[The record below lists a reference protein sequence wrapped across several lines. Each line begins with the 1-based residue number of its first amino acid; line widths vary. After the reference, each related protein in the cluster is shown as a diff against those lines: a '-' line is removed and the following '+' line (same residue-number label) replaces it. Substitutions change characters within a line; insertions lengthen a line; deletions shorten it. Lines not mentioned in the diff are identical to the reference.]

1 MDEIL
6 EAMLK
11 ALPAGSGAMAIAIVG
26 LVRQLLAERKEC
38 REERLESNKREREL
52 IKEVTSLTTRLL
64 LLHEKLRR
72 GSGPSSN
79 PPPS

>member
-6 EAMLK
+6 AAILK
-11 ALPAGSGAMAIAIVG
+11 ALPAGSAAMALAIIA
-26 LVRQLLAERKEC
+26 LARQLLAERKEC
-38 REERLESNKREREL
+38 REERLAADAREREL

-64 LLHEKLRR
+64 LVHEKLKR
-72 GSGPSSN
+72 GSAPSSN